1 MAGELRLNLRAPAAQ
16 VDGGPRCGLRGSSSG
31 AACHALSTGF
41 AERMGTVSPGGSAVV
56 HMLVAR

>member
-16 VDGGPRCGLRGSSSG
+16 STEGRDAACGAQVSG
-31 AACHALSTGF
+31 AACHGLSTGF